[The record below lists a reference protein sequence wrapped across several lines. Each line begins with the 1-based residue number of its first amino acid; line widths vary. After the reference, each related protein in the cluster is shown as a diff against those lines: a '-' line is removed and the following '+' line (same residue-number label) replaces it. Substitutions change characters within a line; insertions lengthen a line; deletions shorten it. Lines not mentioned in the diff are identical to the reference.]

1 MLGRHAKGNWVKLFK
16 ADASQFSKW
25 QRRTYYSCLV
35 MFVIAVLLCVVGIA
49 FVILAEF
56 FGMKSF
62 DLIPSIVL
70 GGETLVAGVVGIA
83 VAVSGLI
90 GAKDPSK
97 ITLFFWFVT
106 LDGLLALW
114 DLASKISQ
122 SQLNPAAVLSLVI
135 LLFLVACAWNVRGQT
150 GYFDRHPHPE
160 DELTEEG

>member
-1 MLGRHAKGNWVKLFK
+1 MNFFS
-16 ADASQFSKW
+16 ADISQFSKW

-35 MFVIAVLLCVVGIA
+35 MFAISMLLCVVGIV
-49 FVILAEF
+49 FIILAEF

-62 DLIPSIVL
+62 ELIPSIVF
-70 GGETLVAGVVGIA
+70 GGETLVAGVVGLA
-83 VAVSGLI
+83 VAISGII

-122 SQLNPAAVLSLVI
+122 AQLNPAAVLTLAI
-135 LLFLVACAWNVRGQT
+135 LLFLVVCAWNVRGQT
-150 GYFDRHPHPE
+150 GYFDHHPHPE
-160 DELTEEG
+160 DEQD